1 MWSVFQLLFG
11 FLIVGL
17 ASIWL
22 SGLLLTSIFPLFN
35 CKAEFIEYYTKR
47 TGAPPSRARLIRT
60 TYGAGHWF
68 FVTEKSFR
76 PRTPHSLSLIPTA
89 FFLRHVFFQV
99 ASILTAIALWVV
111 ILIGYQTVKGL
122 F

>member
-47 TGAPPSRARLIRT
+47 TGAPPSRARLT
-60 TYGAGHWF
+60 
-68 FVTEKSFR
+68 
-76 PRTPHSLSLIPTA
+76 RTPHSLSLIPTA